1 MSLTVIGIGDDGMDG
16 LSARARARLADAALI
31 VGSPRHL
38 SMLPTH
44 DSRERIAWSKD
55 LSADIEA
62 LAPRT
67 QSEHVVVLASGDPL
81 MYGIGS
87 RLLSHFGAENV
98 LVLPGSS
105 AFSLAAARMGWPLSD
120 PMLSCVSIH
129 GLSLQNLALHI
140 QPNVKLLILSRDKE
154 SPTQIAKMLC
164 TMDYSDSPMSILECM
179 NGDREKRTDAVAKD
193 DIGDDFQNLNTVA
206 VQCVANAD
214 LQPLSR
220 SPGLPD
226 DAFEHDG
233 TITKREVRA
242 ITLAAL
248 APLPGDV
255 LWDIGAGNGTIAIE
269 WLRVE
274 PRAHALAFEKD
285 SVRADRICANAAAL
299 GVPALQVVAKHF
311 PPAPNGIEPKPDAI
325 FIGGGLASDDDLIAT
340 CLKTLKPGGRV
351 VANAVTLEAQARLM
365 TAHAVHGGELVR
377 IAIARA
383 DAVGTLQAMKS
394 SIDVLQWRVTV

>member
-1 MSLTVIGIGDDGMDG
+1 MSLTVIGIGDDGIDS
-16 LSARARARLADAALI
+16 LSTRARTCLADAALI

-38 SMLPTH
+38 AMLPTH
-44 DSRERIAWSKD
+44 DTRERIVWSKD
-55 LSADIEA
+55 LGVNIEA

-105 AFSLAAARMGWPLSD
+105 AFSLAAARMGWPLND

-129 GLSLQNLALHI
+129 GLPLQNLALHI
-140 QPNVKLLILSRDKE
+140 QPGIKLLVLSRDNE
-154 SPTQIAKMLC
+154 SPAQVAKMLC
-164 TMDYSDSPMSILECM
+164 TMGYGDSPMSILECM
-179 NGDREKRTDAVAKD
+179 NGDLEKRTNAVAKD
-193 DIGDDFQNLNTVA
+193 DIGDAFQNLNTVA
-206 VQCVANAD
+206 VECVATTSA
-214 LQPLSR
+214 QPLSR

-233 TITKREVRA
+233 IITKREVRA

-269 WLRVE
+269 WLRIE

-299 GVPALQVVAKHF
+299 GVPALQVIADHF
-311 PPAPNGIEPKPDAI
+311 LPASDGVELKPDAI
-325 FIGGGLASDDDLIAT
+325 FIGGGLASGDSLIEK
-340 CLKTLKPGGRV
+340 CLKTLKPGGRI

-365 TAHAVHGGELVR
+365 AAHAAHGGALVR

-383 DAVGTLQAMKS
+383 DAVGPLQAMKS